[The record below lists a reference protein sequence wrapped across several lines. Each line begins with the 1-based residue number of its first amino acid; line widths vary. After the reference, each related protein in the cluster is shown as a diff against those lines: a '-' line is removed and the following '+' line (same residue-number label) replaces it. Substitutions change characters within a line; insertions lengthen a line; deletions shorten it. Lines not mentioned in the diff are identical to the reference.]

1 MAGSRCDQSRR
12 SNRNHLLG
20 TRQLAS
26 GAYPYGPRRRWR
38 ERSSAD
44 HTAAGLARLVVREAS
59 AIAAYV
65 APVKI
70 RLTPSSRPVTQ
81 RAVAGR
87 PISKMTPTIMLQI
100 PAAATHPQPDIGLT
114 FTANSSLSAPSAMN
128 RVAIITARANAP

>member
-12 SNRNHLLG
+12 SKRNHVLG
-20 TRQLAS
+20 TRQLGA

-44 HTAAGLARLVVREAS
+44 HTAAGLARLVVRQAS

-70 RLTPSSRPVTQ
+70 RLTPRSRPVSY

-87 PISKMTPTIMLQI
+87 PTSKIPPTIMLQI
-100 PAAATHPQPDIGLT
+100 PAA
-114 FTANSSLSAPSAMN
+114 
-128 RVAIITARANAP
+128 